1 MITDADEFFV
11 RGCGRCSR
19 FGTPECSI
27 HPWIDGLVHLRKICL
42 GAGLEETVK
51 WAHPTYMHSSRNIAI
66 LGAFRND
73 FRISFMNASLLRD
86 DKGVLEPQGPNSPTP
101 GMLRFSDV
109 AQVGDRKRSIQG
121 FLRQLM
127 DHAEAGTKPPKV
139 VTDIDMPSEL
149 SEALDG
155 DPELA
160 EAFHALTPG
169 RQKSYLF
176 NISQARQS
184 ATRFAR
190 IEKFR
195 DKIIAGKGAPER

>member
-11 RGCGRCSR
+11 RGCGRCAR
-19 FGTPECSI
+19 FGTPDCSI
-27 HPWIDGLVHLRKICL
+27 HPWIDGLVQLRKICL
-42 GAGLEETVK
+42 GMGLEETVK
-51 WAHPTYMHSSRNIAI
+51 WAHPTYMHSGRSIAI
-66 LGAFRND
+66 FGAFRND

-86 DKGVLEPQGPNSPTP
+86 DEGVLEPQGPNSRTP
-101 GMLRFSDV
+101 GMLRFTEV
-109 AQVGDRKRSIQG
+109 AQVGDKERSILS

-127 DHAEAGTKPPKV
+127 DHAEAGTKPLKA
-139 VTDIDMPSEL
+139 VTDIDMPPEL

-169 RQKSYLF
+169 RQKRYF
-176 NISQARQS
+176 FTINQATQS
-184 ATRFAR
+184 ATRLAR

-195 DKIIAGKGAPER
+195 DKIVAGKGAQER